1 MPNNKTRRR
10 HRRPIGGWKH
20 IHISGD
26 PYELGL
32 AHGRTLIPE
41 LRRVSRT
48 LPFLVGEFF
57 KTTMPEYMRRCKRTI
72 APIVRKKFPDIYREI
87 QGIADGS
94 KGAVSLDFLIAWNSF
109 LSIWDIY
116 DHQEGNGSPLPQR
129 CCAFI
134 ATGSATANGEIVMA
148 HNTHA
153 DFISGQL
160 LNIIM
165 TVSPTNGH
173 TFKMQTAAGL
183 VASSA
188 DWFVSENGIIG
199 CETTISSTNYEPDF
213 KHGVPYFCRIRNV
226 MQFAETLDE
235 CADMMT
241 KHNAGDYPC
250 SWLFGNT
257 NTNEILLCELGL
269 KSVNI
274 QRTNDGVFY
283 GANSA
288 MSFELR
294 SLETTDVEH
303 DDTTTSV
310 GARSARLDYL
320 LNTKYYG
327 KIDTKNARQVM
338 SDHYDMMTQS
348 ENISSRCICKHS
360 ETDETTGYKPQGCTD
375 GKVVDAKMA
384 QKMEFWARFG
394 SSCGR
399 TYKTSNLAPKYKHWK
414 HMLDDFKRT
423 EWIVA

>member
-10 HRRPIGGWKH
+10 HRHPVGGWKH

-26 PYELGL
+26 PYDLGL
-32 AHGRTLIPE
+32 AHGRALIPE

-72 APIVRKKFPDIYREI
+72 TPIVRKKFPDIYREI

-109 LSIWDIY
+109 LSVWDIY
-116 DHQEGNGSPLPQR
+116 DHQGNGTPLPQR

-188 DWFVSENGIIG
+188 DWFVSSNGIIG
-199 CETTISSTNYEPDF
+199 CETTISNTNYEPDF
-213 KHGVPYFCRIRNV
+213 KNGVPYFCRIRNV
-226 MQFAETLDE
+226 MQFAETLDD

-257 NTNEILLCELGL
+257 NSNEILLCELGL

-303 DDTTTSV
+303 DDTTSSV
-310 GARSARLDYL
+310 GARGARMDYL

-348 ENISSRCICKHS
+348 ENMSSRCICKHS
-360 ETDETTGYKPQGCTD
+360 ETDATTGYKPQGCTD
-375 GKVVDAKMA
+375 GKVVDTKMA
-384 QKMEFWARFG
+384 RKMEFWARFG

-399 TYKTSNLAPKYKHWK
+399 TYKTANLAPEYKHWK
-414 HMLDDFKRT
+414 PMLDDFRRT
-423 EWIVA
+423 EWVIT

>member
-26 PYELGL
+26 PYDLGI
-32 AHGRTLIPE
+32 AHGRALIPE

-72 APIVRKKFPDIYREI
+72 TPIVRKKFPDIYREI

-94 KGAVSLDFLIAWNSF
+94 KGVVSVDFLIAWNSF
-109 LSIWDIY
+109 LSFADFY
-116 DHQEGNGSPLPQR
+116 DLKQHR

-134 ATGSATANGEIVMA
+134 ATGSATANGDIVMA

-165 TVSPTNGH
+165 TVSPTTGH

-188 DWFVSENGIIG
+188 DWFVSSNGIIG
-199 CETTISSTNYEPDF
+199 CETTISNTNYEPDF
-213 KHGVPYFCRIRNV
+213 KNGVPYFCRIRNV

-257 NTNEILLCELGL
+257 NSNEILLCEIGL

-283 GANSA
+283 GSNSA

-303 DDTTTSV
+303 DDTTSSV
-310 GARSARLDYL
+310 GARGARLDYL
-320 LNTKYYG
+320 LHTKYYG
-327 KIDTKNARQVM
+327 KIDTKNARRVM

-348 ENISSRCICKHS
+348 ENMSSRCICKHS
-360 ETDETTGYKPQGCTD
+360 EMDATTGYPQGCTD
-375 GKVVDAKMA
+375 GKVVDTKMA
-384 QKMEFWARFG
+384 RKMEFWARFG

-399 TYKTSNLAPKYKHWK
+399 TYKTANLAPKYKHWK
-414 HMLDDFKRT
+414 PMLDDFKRT
-423 EWIVA
+423 EWVVV

>member
-1 MPNNKTRRR
+1 MPTNKTRRQ
-10 HRRPIGGWKH
+10 HRRPVGGWKH

-32 AHGRTLIPE
+32 AHGRALIPE

-57 KTTMPEYMRRCKRTI
+57 KTTMSEYMRRCKRTI

-87 QGIADGS
+87 HGIADGS
-94 KGAVSLDFLIAWNSF
+94 KGVVSLDFLIAWNSF
-109 LSIWDIY
+109 LSVWDIY
-116 DHQEGNGSPLPQR
+116 EHQDGNGSPLPQR

-160 LNIIM
+160 LNIVM

-269 KSVNI
+269 KSVSI

-310 GARSARLDYL
+310 GARGARLDYL

-348 ENISSRCICKHS
+348 ENMSSRCICKHS

-384 QKMEFWARFG
+384 RKMEFWSRFG

-399 TYKTSNLAPKYKHWK
+399 TYKTANLAPKYKHWK
-414 HMLDDFKRT
+414 PMLDDFKRT